1 MFRVVAALGVVLC
14 AAIPAAQAAPD
25 DYLAH
30 LAAIVERRLAEL
42 AARPPKPVPPKPVA
56 VKWKAVRLG
65 SIDLGA
71 PLVAMTSG
79 DLDGDG
85 AGELYAVTSRE
96 VVAITLRANKPVELG
111 RVAFGGDRAVPTPRD
126 VVGTAVIDGRE
137 LVASASLW
145 ARELRVTVAGKLA
158 GQAGGTGFLVCPG
171 DRWQLA
177 PGRNYFPSGFGVAS
191 AASGAAGVPGS
202 SGTASGPG
210 ALVAGTGGELY
221 TARCRDH
228 VDRAGAPL
236 RVRAQLAVTG
246 RLAVAVLRCATGA
259 ACQPAGW
266 FEYANVG
273 VAFELADVDRDGTAE
288 LISSSFVAPGDPDV
302 VKVVSLGGDDRKPVF
317 KKSFNGGVVGIA
329 VVETTS
335 LDAPL
340 VIAAVRLAGATRID
354 LWRLN

>member
-1 MFRVVAALGVVLC
+1 ML
-14 AAIPAAQAAPD
+14 D
-25 DYLAH
+25 
-30 LAAIVERRLAEL
+30 EL
-42 AARPPKPVPPKPVA
+42 AARAPKLVPPKPVA

-96 VVAITLRANKPVELG
+96 VVAVTLRANKPVELG
-111 RVAFGGDRAVPTPRD
+111 RVAFAGERAVPAPRD
-126 VVGTAVIDGRE
+126 VVATAVIEGRE

-145 ARELRVTVAGKLA
+145 ARELRVTLAGKLA

-171 DRWQLA
+171 ERWQLS
-177 PGRNYFPSGFGVAS
+177 PGRNYFPSGFGVAT
-191 AASGAAGVPGS
+191 GA
-202 SGTASGPG
+202 SGTAGAPG
-210 ALVAGTGGELY
+210 ASPASTGGELY
-221 TARCRDH
+221 AARCRDH
-228 VDRAGAPL
+228 VDRAGTAL
-236 RVRAQLAVTG
+236 RVRAQLAITG
-246 RLAVAVLRCATGA
+246 RLAVAVLRCAPGA
-259 ACQPAGW
+259 ACQAAGA

-273 VAFELADVDRDGTAE
+273 VAFELADIDRDGTAE

-317 KKSFNGGVVGIA
+317 KKSFNGGVVGIV
-329 VVETTS
+329 VVETS
-335 LDAPL
+335 RDAPL